1 MFDASEMRQA
11 ANKKQEENLKMT
23 FETNRDVLDWYE
35 KQPRT
40 LTDEFISGIEWNEIK
55 NYPLDKKFIPVL
67 LYMRDVEALT
77 DMYYEELRRTPT
89 GKDPIIGK
97 FMERWSVEEQT
108 HGEILN
114 RFLNEAGFETDE
126 KWHKQVRHAVSTVY
140 TVNNYLIGILTN
152 LVGKRFTATHMTFGA
167 IHEMSTTQGYRRLSK
182 LADHPVLTEILRGI
196 IREESAHTQFY
207 RSVARIE
214 LQKSEMSQK
223 LSRFLIRN
231 FWTPVGSG
239 AKPTKESDYTIATLF
254 SGDGGLDWIDK
265 NVTRRIQSLPGFDG
279 LTKVS
284 DKIGEIASQ
293 KIPDF
298 TLHIPDSALQIPN

>member
-1 MFDASEMRQA
+1 
-11 ANKKQEENLKMT
+11 MT

-40 LTDEFISGIEWNEIK
+40 LTNEFISGIRWEDVK
-55 NYPLDKKFIPVL
+55 KYPLDKKFIPVL

-89 GKDPIIGK
+89 GKDPIISK

-108 HGEILN
+108 HGELLN
-114 RFLNEAGFETDE
+114 RFLNEAGIETHE
-126 KWHKQVRHAVSTVY
+126 KWHKQVRRAVSSVY
-140 TVNNYLIGILTN
+140 TVNNYLITMLTN
-152 LVGKRFTATHMTFGA
+152 LVGKKFTATHMAFGA
-167 IHEMSTTQGYRRLSK
+167 IHEMSTTQGYRRLTQ

-214 LQKSEMSQK
+214 LQKSEFAQK
-223 LSRFLIRN
+223 LSRFLIKN

-239 AKPTKESDYTIATLF
+239 AKPAEESDYTIATLF
-254 SGDGGLDWIDK
+254 GGEDGLEWIDK
-265 NVTRRIQSLPGFDG
+265 KVTRRIQTLPGFDG

-284 DKIGEIASQ
+284 DKIGKIASQ
-293 KIPDF
+293 
-298 TLHIPDSALQIPN
+298 HISLIQAAD